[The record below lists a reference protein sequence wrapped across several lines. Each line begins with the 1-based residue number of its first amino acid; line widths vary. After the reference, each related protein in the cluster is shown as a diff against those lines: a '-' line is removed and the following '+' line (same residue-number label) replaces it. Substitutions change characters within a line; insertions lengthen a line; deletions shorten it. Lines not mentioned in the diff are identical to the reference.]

1 MSDKD
6 LMSEAEYTEVEYYQ
20 SEAEYM
26 YQNEDH
32 TMEEVEEELAY
43 AKINELITELAI
55 AGRYIKGTNKVVL
68 DVLTIDTL
76 KFIAWGAYAQGDFNE
91 KYERTVVDIFHG
103 NANYLDKRKKRL
115 TLMGFIRPFVD
126 RRVNEMF
133 K

>member
-6 LMSEAEYTEVEYYQ
+6 LMSEAEYMAMYEYP
-20 SEAEYM
+20 
-26 YQNEDH
+26 D
-32 TMEEVEEELAY
+32 MEEDEEDLAY
-43 AKINELITELAI
+43 AKINEIIIELAI
-55 AGRYIKGTNKVVL
+55 AGRRITGTNRVVL
-68 DVLTIDTL
+68 DILNIDTL

-91 KYERTVVDIFHG
+91 KYERTVLDIFQGRAH
-103 NANYLDKRKKRL
+103 YLDNRKKRL

>member
-6 LMSEAEYTEVEYYQ
+6 IM

-32 TMEEVEEELAY
+32 YMWEEEEERAY
-43 AKINELITELAI
+43 AKINEILVELAI
-55 AGRYIKGTNKVVL
+55 VGRRIKGTNKVVL
-68 DVLTIDTL
+68 DTLSIDTL
-76 KFIAWGAYAQGDFNE
+76 RFLAWGAYSQGDYNW
-91 KYERTVVDIFHG
+91 KYERTVVDILDDRAH
-103 NANYLDKRKKRL
+103 YLTKRKKRL

-126 RRVNEMF
+126 RRIDAMF

>member
-6 LMSEAEYTEVEYYQ
+6 LMSEAEYMAMYEYP
-20 SEAEYM
+20 
-26 YQNEDH
+26 D
-32 TMEEVEEELAY
+32 MEEDEEDLAY
-43 AKINELITELAI
+43 AKINEIIIELAI
-55 AGRYIKGTNKVVL
+55 AGRYIKGTNKIVL
-68 DVLTIDTL
+68 DVLSIDTL